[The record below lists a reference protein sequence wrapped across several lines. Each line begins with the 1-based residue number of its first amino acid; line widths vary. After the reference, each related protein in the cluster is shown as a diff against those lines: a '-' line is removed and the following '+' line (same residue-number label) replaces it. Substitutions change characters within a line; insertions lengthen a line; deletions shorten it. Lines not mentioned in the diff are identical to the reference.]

1 MKIKNNDDEYN
12 KEYKGEEY
20 NEGEEYNIVYEIND
34 ISKKDKG
41 KVELYII

>member
-1 MKIKNNDDEYN
+1 MKIKNNDD
-12 KEYKGEEY
+12 
-20 NEGEEYNIVYEIND
+20 EYNIVYEIND